1 MKNNNIKVMTAK
13 AAFIL
18 SRWYSLSKFFV
29 VGIRAPKDI
38 ELTQEKKIHPLK
50 GSTNVRIKCK
60 VVVLTY
66 QLNTKM

>member
-29 VGIRAPKDI
+29 VGIRAPNDSEI
-38 ELTQEKKIHPLK
+38 IQEKKINPLR
-50 GSTNVRIKCK
+50 GSMNVRIRCK
-60 VVVLTY
+60 VVVLTH
-66 QLNTKM
+66 Q